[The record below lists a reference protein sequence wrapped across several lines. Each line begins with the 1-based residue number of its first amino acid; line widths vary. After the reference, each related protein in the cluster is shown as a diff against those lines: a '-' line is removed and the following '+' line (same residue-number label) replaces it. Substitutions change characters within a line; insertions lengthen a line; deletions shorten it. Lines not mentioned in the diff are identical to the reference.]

1 MRFSSVATGSLSD
14 ESAAVLWFRQ
24 CFHVI
29 AEKCRIAKRNIR
41 RLFPLVKR
49 AGVIFAV
56 YLGIYTILP
65 GCLCQ
70 ILGVLGLA
78 PAAMLEAGQQRV
90 IASLSSDQPCH
101 CHEVSGKILD
111 LVPQPAYEIEAF
123 TTVVGTV
130 AGLTSVLPGI
140 SKEDLYQGRAPPV
153 IGRFGWNRLRNFTGV
168 FLI

>member
-1 MRFSSVATGSLSD
+1 MGFVASSEL
-14 ESAAVLWFRQ
+14 
-24 CFHVI
+24 HVI
-29 AEKCRIAKRNIR
+29 AEKCRIAERNIR
-41 RLFPLVKR
+41 RLFSRVKR

-78 PAAMLEAGQQRV
+78 PAAMVEAGQQTV
-90 IASLSSDQPCH
+90 IASLSSGQPCH

-111 LVPQPAYEIEAF
+111 LVPQPACEVEAF
-123 TTVVGTV
+123 TNIVGTV
-130 AGLTSVLPGI
+130 ASLTAVPPGI

-153 IGRFGWNRLRNFTGV
+153 IGRFEWNRLRNFTGV